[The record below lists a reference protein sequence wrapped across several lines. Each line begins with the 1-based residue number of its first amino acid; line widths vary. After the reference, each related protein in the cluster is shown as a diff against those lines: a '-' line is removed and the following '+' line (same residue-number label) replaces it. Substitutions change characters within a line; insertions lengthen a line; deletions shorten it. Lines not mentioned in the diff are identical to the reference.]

1 MAGKTTPWKFCKW
14 DAGACAAVGA
24 DAVVDRKLD
33 AVARGVLQRRE
44 YYLLHGAEEFLAHGE
59 MNEEARSRRLR
70 KEGTHLEIARGRNV
84 HQLVLPPQFDYVGRR
99 ARFGRS
105 LGFVEGGDII
115 SVLRHIPPAVP

>member
-1 MAGKTTPWKFCKW
+1 LAGKTTPWKFCKW

-70 KEGTHLEIARGRNV
+70 KEGTHLKIARGRHV
-84 HQLVLPPQFDYVGRR
+84 HQLVLPHLNSIMVLLREETF
-99 ARFGRS
+99 FLS
-105 LGFVEGGDII
+105 LGTFHRQCRDD
-115 SVLRHIPPAVP
+115 A